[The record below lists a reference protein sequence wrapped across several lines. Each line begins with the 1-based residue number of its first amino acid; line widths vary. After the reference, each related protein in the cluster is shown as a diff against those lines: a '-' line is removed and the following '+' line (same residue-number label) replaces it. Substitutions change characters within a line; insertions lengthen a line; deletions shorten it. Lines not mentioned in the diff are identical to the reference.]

1 VSQVTF
7 GHKTPTTKEEM
18 KKAESKKKALPTVEL
33 EQNSKAKDDVTDL
46 QKEETKES

>member
-18 KKAESKKKALPTVEL
+18 KKAESKKKEQTTVEL
-33 EQNSKAKDDVTDL
+33 VRNSKAKDDIKDL